1 MNTETIT
8 IVGAVVLGVLQGLTM
23 WYQRRQSKTV
33 ESTQIKVDEVAVK
46 QDGLKR
52 LLDGPMGRAL
62 DSLASAKEEVA
73 RLTLNESDIQSAME
87 ARSRSN
93 QHETQREEI
102 EQQRRDA
109 DILKAEKQRKE

>member
-1 MNTETIT
+1 MNIE
-8 IVGAVVLGVLQGLTM
+8 IVAVVGGIVLGIMQGLTM

-62 DSLASAKEEVA
+62 ESLASAREEVA
-73 RLTLNESDIQSAME
+73 RLTLDKGDIQSAME